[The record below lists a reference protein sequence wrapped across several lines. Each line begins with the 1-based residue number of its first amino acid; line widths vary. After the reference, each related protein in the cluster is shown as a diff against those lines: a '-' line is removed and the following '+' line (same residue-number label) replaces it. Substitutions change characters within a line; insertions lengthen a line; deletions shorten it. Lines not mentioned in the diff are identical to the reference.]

1 MTERPTVPP
10 SATSRLRG
18 LVEAELERRNIT
30 AAEAAREARLPA
42 GVFHSL
48 TGRGHRPT
56 LERAEELCRALGI
69 RMTIGGTSRE
79 VGSEPVDKN
88 EQGLIRSGITPRTTT
103 VEKSATDR
111 LRALIEAELARQGLS
126 HARAVREAQLPGSVF
141 QSLLR
146 LGKQPSIDRA
156 DELCRALDTTMT
168 IGTDDAQ
175 GDAKPDERAT
185 D

>member
-18 LVEAELERRNIT
+18 LIEAELERRNIT

-48 TGRGHRPT
+48 IGRGHRPT
-56 LERAEELCRALGI
+56 LERAEELCQVLGI

-79 VGSEPVDKN
+79 VGSEPVEKN
-88 EQGLIRSGITPRTTT
+88 GQGLIRNGVTPRTTT

-111 LRALIEAELARQGLS
+111 LRTLIEAELARQGLS
-126 HARAVREAQLPGSVF
+126 HARAAREAQLPGSVF

-146 LGKQPSIDRA
+146 LGKQPSLNRA
-156 DELCRALDTTMT
+156 DQLLRALDTTMT
-168 IGTDDAQ
+168 IGTDDVQ
-175 GDAKPDERAT
+175 GDAQPGNRGT